1 MFSIGID
8 IIEVAR
14 IEATEKKFGQRFL
27 ARVFTEGEISFCE
40 KRKDRYESYAARF
53 ACKEAILKAIGTGKS
68 SGIRWKDMEIIDD
81 GHHAPVVKLRR
92 RVKKIVGSKKIT
104 LSLSHI
110 KEYAVA
116 VALLNK

>member
-14 IEATEKKFGQRFL
+14 IESAEKKFGRRFL
-27 ARVFTEGEISFCE
+27 NRVFTDEEISFCE
-40 KRKDRYESYAARF
+40 KRKNRYESYAARF

-68 SGIRWKDMEIIDD
+68 LGIRWKDMEIIDD
-81 GHHAPVVKLRR
+81 GHHAPVVKLGGK
-92 RVKKIVGSKKIT
+92 VKKIVGSKKII
-104 LSLSHI
+104 LSLSNI

-116 VALLNK
+116 VALLNE

>member
-27 ARVFTEGEISFCE
+27 DRVFTDREISFCE
-40 KRKDRYESYAARF
+40 KRKNRCEAYAARF

-68 SGIRWKDMEIIDD
+68 PGIRWKDMEIIDD
-81 GHHAPVVKLRR
+81 GHHAPIVKLKGKVRE
-92 RVKKIVGSKKIT
+92 IVGSNKII